1 MPRDLHG
8 GNSDEPVCGQ
18 DAAAADA
25 RTKRLVRQAK
35 PFLNLK
41 PGDESSR
48 EHSASVTR
56 PFQFEQFSQ
65 RARRLPIEAA
75 LSGASSVRGDVE
87 LGRTRLDRREVATLA
102 AGSLISLNAL
112 ANEPVE
118 LFAQG
123 RLIARAEV
131 VIVDE
136 TPSLRIVEVL

>member
-1 MPRDLHG
+1 
-8 GNSDEPVCGQ
+8 
-18 DAAAADA
+18 
-25 RTKRLVRQAK
+25 
-35 PFLNLK
+35 
-41 PGDESSR
+41 
-48 EHSASVTR
+48 
-56 PFQFEQFSQ
+56 
-65 RARRLPIEAA
+65 
-75 LSGASSVRGDVE
+75 LSGASSVRVDVE

>member
-18 DAAAADA
+18 NAAAADA
-25 RTKRLVRQAK
+25 QTKRLLRQAK
-35 PFLNLK
+35 PFLNLT
-41 PGDESSR
+41 PGDESSG
-48 EHSASVTR
+48 EHLAPVAR

-65 RARRLPIEAA
+65 RARQLPIGAA
-75 LSGASSVRGDVE
+75 LSGASSVCVDVE